1 VKQVYPTD
9 ANFFL
14 VKVTDA
20 DGIYRY
26 LMGKGIIVRNRT
38 HEYHCQGCLRLTV
51 GSKAENQALLAALT
65 GVERMNR
72 QPVLF
77 VDRDGVIVVEDQVD
91 SWEKIRYIPGV
102 FNGLGRIKREG
113 PFYLVMVSNQDGVGT
128 PSFPFDHFYPIHQ
141 RIMDT
146 LSGEGILFDAVHIDF
161 SLPSDNCPGRKPGTA
176 MLEEYRSERFDLANS
191 LVIGDRLTDVQL
203 AKNLGCKAI
212 WFAPKTQFVLLEEH
226 PELKD
231 SVALISDN
239 WNDVACFI
247 LGDGRHAT
255 RQATVTRETKETQ
268 IRLSVNLD
276 GTGTGHITTGI
287 GFFDHMLEQIV
298 RHTGFD
304 IDLHAH
310 GRSGGG
316 RTPHGGGRGHHV
328 GGGGAPGVGGQTGH
342 LPLWMRTASHGR
354 CACPVRHRLLRTSGS
369 GVGLHVQT
377 GVRRFV
383 PDGDGG
389 AFLQVL
395 FGQQPLQ
402 PQPEGQ

>member
-1 VKQVYPTD
+1 
-9 ANFFL
+9 
-14 VKVTDA
+14 
-20 DGIYRY
+20 
-26 LMGKGIIVRNRT
+26 
-38 HEYHCQGCLRLTV
+38 
-51 GSKAENQALLAALT
+51 
-65 GVERMNR
+65 MNR

-146 LSGEGILFDAVHIDF
+146 LSGEGILFDDVHIDL

-176 MLEEYRSERFDLANS
+176 MLEEYRSDRFDLADS

-247 LGDGRHAT
+247 LGDGRHVS

-310 GRSGGG
+310 GDLVVDEHHTVEDVAITLGEAVLQALGDKRGISRYGCELLPMDDVLAQCAIDFSGRPDLVWDCTFKREYVGSFPTEMVEHFFKSFSDSSRCNLNLKVSDG
-316 RTPHGGGRGHHV
+316 NTHHQIE
-328 GGGGAPGVGGQTGH
+328 ALFKAFAH
-342 LPLWMRTASHGR
+342 AMRQA
-354 CACPVRHRLLRTSGS
+354 
-369 GVGLHVQT
+369 
-377 GVRRFV
+377 VRRYYWSDQL
-383 PDGDGG
+383 PSTKG
-389 AFLQVL
+389 VL
-395 FGQQPLQ
+395 
-402 PQPEGQ
+402 